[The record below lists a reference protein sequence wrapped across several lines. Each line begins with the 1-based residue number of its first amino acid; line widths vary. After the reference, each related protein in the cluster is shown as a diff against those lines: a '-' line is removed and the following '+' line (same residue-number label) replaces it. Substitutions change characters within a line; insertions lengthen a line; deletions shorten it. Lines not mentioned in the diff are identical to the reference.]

1 MGISLHIQVNR
12 SATLTEAHS
21 IANAVEDSIR
31 GRLKGAETI
40 TVHLEPL
47 MPEISGI
54 EPVVD
59 GKMQNSVREIVLAT
73 SDVNKVGKVA
83 TYKAGNV
90 LKIDVACA
98 FNSEMTVE
106 QIHERVS
113 DIEKQIR
120 AMYPGSIVTIHAE
133 PS

>member
-1 MGISLHIQVNR
+1 L
-12 SATLTEAHS
+12 
-21 IANAVEDSIR
+21 IANAVEDSIK
-31 GRLKGAETI
+31 GRLKGAETV

-47 MPEISGI
+47 MPEINGI
-54 EPVVD
+54 EPVAD
-59 GKMQNSVREIVLAT
+59 GKMQDSIRETILGA
-73 SDVNKVGKVA
+73 SDVKKVGKVA
-83 TYKAGNV
+83 TYRAAGNV

-98 FNSEMTVE
+98 FNSEMTIE

-120 AMYPGSIVTIHAE
+120 AKYPGSIVTIHAE